1 MKLVNEKV
9 SLSLTTLFMTGMLNS
24 VSAKQPNI
32 VLIYTDDQ
40 PLRAM
45 GNKDPYFSTPYID
58 QLARKGVVFDNSFVC
73 TSVSCVSRASIL
85 TGQYCLRHGI
95 NSFNIPLTTAQMEQT
110 YSGILRRAGYR
121 TAFLGKFGIGHTR
134 VAPKEL
140 CLPADQFDLWYGFLQ
155 SPSYFQMVNGEKRYL
170 TTVIEEKSIEFLKN
184 TTKDQPFLLTLAL
197 PEPHGQ
203 SGPWNYRDPDFKLD
217 PPKFPPVKPRT
228 MNQSSLDK
236 LPQAI
241 LNSRNHTSLESYETG
256 YSKYMSTVRDYTAR
270 ADLAIG
276 RIMQALEDMGLA
288 ENTVIIY
295 TSDNGSMWG
304 AHGLSGKWNM
314 YEESIR
320 VPLIIY
326 DPRLPSKLQ
335 GNRQQMALNIDI
347 APTILSIAGQSI
359 SNAMQGKD
367 LSPLLKNSKL
377 KGRSDWYYYHEVETE
392 AQGKPLPICEGVRGK
407 NWKYIRY
414 IKTNPVQEEL
424 FYIKSDPN
432 EEQNLAYVKRH
443 KNMLEKMRER
453 CDELRESVK

>member
-1 MKLVNEKV
+1 MRSTNEKF
-9 SLSLTTLFMTGMLNS
+9 SLSLSVLFMSGILTS
-24 VSAKQPNI
+24 ASAKQPNI

-58 QLARKGVVFDNSFVC
+58 QLAQKGVVFENNFVC

-85 TGQYCLRHGI
+85 TGQHSLRHGI
-95 NSFNIPLTTAQMEQT
+95 NSFNTPLTTAQMQQT

-134 VAPKEL
+134 FAPKEL

-184 TTKDQPFLLTLAL
+184 TPKDQPFLLTLAL

-217 PPKFPPVKPRT
+217 PPSSPPAKPKT

-241 LNSRNHTSLESYETG
+241 LDSRNHSSLELYEAG
-256 YSKYMSTVRDYTAR
+256 YSKYMATVRHYTAR
-270 ADLAIG
+270 TDLAIG
-276 RIMQALEDMGLA
+276 RIMQALEELGMA

-335 GNRQQMALNIDI
+335 GNRKQMALNIDI
-347 APTILSIAGQSI
+347 APTVLSIAGQTI
-359 SNAMQGKD
+359 PKTIQGTD
-367 LSPLLKNSKL
+367 LTPLLKNAKL
-377 KGRSDWYYYHEVETE
+377 KGRSDWYYYHAVETE
-392 AQGKPLPICEGVRGK
+392 SSGKPLPTCEGVRG
-407 NWKYIRY
+407 NDWKYIRY
-414 IKTNPVQEEL
+414 IGTRPLQEEL
-424 FYIKSDPN
+424 FYLKSDPN
-432 EEQNLAYVKRH
+432 EEQNLAYNKRH
-443 KNMLEKMRER
+443 KKMLEKMRNR